1 MVTVLSRFSGF
12 KGSEKI
18 SGGQEDISS
27 FFQSCIFIYLKCKYH
42 SPVLLAFICTYL
54 LQLSLAFSRK
64 IIPKGSRKRHLK

>member
-27 FFQSCIFIYLKCKYH
+27 FFSIMYFYLFE
-42 SPVLLAFICTYL
+42 V
-54 LQLSLAFSRK
+54 
-64 IIPKGSRKRHLK
+64 